1 MNSLNQLI
9 CQCSLFILGLP
20 VFRDPDH
27 EHTMNRDAQ
36 TESQYAGVRSEFG
49 KTDPDHNPMIAR
61 AIS

>member
-27 EHTMNRDAQ
+27 EHTMNRDAPG
-36 TESQYAGVRSEFG
+36 SQYAGVRSEFG
-49 KTDPDHNPMIAR
+49 NTDPDHTPMIAR